1 MRKAIVVAMATGL
14 MVSAC
19 ASRGDAPAASPTAQ
33 AAPAPTG
40 SLVDRAPIRALTPEQ
55 NLARSQAFLAQNASN
70 PGVQVTPSGLQYRYD
85 RVMPETGQRPTAA
98 DRVRVHYEG
107 RLIDGQV
114 FDSSFARGEPAEFP
128 LGGVIAAWTEAVQ
141 LMRPGETITL
151 WAPPELAYGT
161 RGAGGG
167 EIPPNSALIFRV
179 ELLGFTRADG
189 TVVTP

>member
-1 MRKAIVVAMATGL
+1 
-14 MVSAC
+14 
-19 ASRGDAPAASPTAQ
+19 
-33 AAPAPTG
+33 
-40 SLVDRAPIRALTPEQ
+40 LTPEQ
-55 NLARSQAFLAQNASN
+55 NLARSQAFLAQNAGN
-70 PGVQVTPSGLQYRYD
+70 PGVQVTSSGLQYRYD
-85 RVMPETGQRPTAA
+85 RVMPESGPRPTAA

-151 WAPPELAYGT
+151 WAPPELAYGN

-167 EIPPNSALIFRV
+167 EIPANSALIFRV
-179 ELLGFTRADG
+179 ELLGFSRADG
-189 TVVTP
+189 TTVTAP